1 MNFFTGIF
9 RTYYRA
15 YQRFEDCVKTYRGYC
30 PLEYRVELEGIEDLY
45 GYICGEGFEGKF
57 YNIC

>member
-1 MNFFTGIF
+1 MNLFTEKF
-9 RTYYRA
+9 RTYSRA

-45 GYICGEGFEGKF
+45 GYICGEGFEGK
-57 YNIC
+57 Y